1 MPIVSV
7 GNVALEVWDIYG
19 DYFSYRQF
27 VERIQL
33 VEVPWLTQ
41 LYIPYTLFFGLACLA
56 SVAAILLKLK
66 VFVGFVARMLGQ
78 AAVVLDHEQKLA
90 DAKKQMIALTSA
102 TLQLARSG
110 PQATGTAL
118 AGPVGIAKPRP
129 GGPGARTPGSTL
141 SAALASA
148 ITTSSQ
154 HTRPLVPCY
163 QCGWRGCS
171 GCSSRLLF
179 LESMFID

>member
-1 MPIVSV
+1 MPLLS
-7 GNVALEVWDIYG
+7 G
-19 DYFSYRQF
+19 
-27 VERIQL
+27 
-33 VEVPWLTQ
+33 
-41 LYIPYTLFFGLACLA
+41 C
-56 SVAAILLKLK
+56 VAASWCS
-66 VFVGFVARMLGQ
+66 A
-78 AAVVLDHEQKLA
+78 
-90 DAKKQMIALTSA
+90 SA

-110 PQATGTAL
+110 PQATGTARAL

-163 QCGWRGCS
+163 SAAGAAAPAAAADSFFWKACLS
-171 GCSSRLLF
+171 ISKSSRLGPRPAQPPAKLRSAPHSCD
-179 LESMFID
+179 LELDVSGPKFTRTHRSHFITQQVPATTACLILRLDRSLYRAAGRQPRFRRRQQRSP